1 MNTHYTS
8 EKHVQILISLLK
20 QHGIRYVIASPGT
33 TNLNFVASI
42 QSDPF
47 FTIYSSV
54 DERSAAYMACGLAA
68 ETGEPVAISCT
79 GATASRNY
87 LPGLTEAYYRQLPIL
102 AITAT
107 QNVGKYGH
115 YIPQVIDRSTVQKD
129 VVKFSLNVSLVHDAE
144 DEKWCECNINKAL
157 LELKKD
163 GGGPVHLNLETRYS
177 RDYSVKDL
185 PTVKKIELIQEG
197 DQLPSL
203 PEGKKVIYVGSHR
216 PFTTDEIKTIDQ
228 FCSEHDAVV
237 FGDHTCNYNG
247 KYRIL
252 DLLFSTQQQYTSK
265 LCKMELLIHIGMVA
279 GGYPRYHPAQVW
291 RVHPDGIVR
300 DTFGKLTKVFQM
312 SEQSFFRHYL
322 SDETL
327 QKSELHTKCCNEYE
341 RLVQSIPELPFSN
354 PWVAR
359 KIAPLLPK
367 DCVLHLGILNS
378 LRSWNFFKIDESI
391 RGYSNTGGFGI
402 DGGLSSLV
410 GASLA
415 NKDTL
420 YFGILGDL
428 AFFYDMNVAGNR
440 FVDKNVR
447 ILLVNNG
454 TGAEF
459 KIYNH
464 PAASFGDDA
473 DYFMAASGHFGNK
486 SPQLVKGYAE
496 SLGFRY
502 LSASTKEEFEAVYE
516 EFISPQMVD
525 RPIIFEIFTNH
536 EDESEA
542 IKILQNLE
550 VNLEGSA
557 KKIIKG
563 IIGQDNAS
571 KLKKMLGKV
580 T

>member
-8 EKHVQILISLLK
+8 EKHVQILIALLK
-20 QHGIRYVIASPGT
+20 EHKIRYVIASPGT
-33 TNLNFVASI
+33 TILNFVASI

-68 ETGEPVAISCT
+68 ETGEAVAISCT

-87 LPGLTEAYYRQLPIL
+87 LPGLTEAYYRQLPVL

-115 YIPQVIDRSTVQKD
+115 YLPQVIDRSVMQKD

-144 DEKWCECNINKAL
+144 EERWCACNINKAL

-163 GGGPVHLNLETRYS
+163 GGGPVHLNLETQYS
-177 RDYSVKDL
+177 RDYSVKEL
-185 PTVKKIELIQEG
+185 PPVRKIDLIQEG
-197 DQLPSL
+197 EVFPSL
-203 PEGKKVIYVGSHR
+203 PQGKKVIYVGAHR
-216 PFTTDEIKTIDQ
+216 PFTDDEIQTIDK

-237 FGDHTCNYNG
+237 FGDHTCNYTG

-265 LCKMELLIHIGMVA
+265 FCKMELLIHIGMVA
-279 GGYPRYHPAQVW
+279 GGYPRYQPVQVW
-291 RVHPDGIVR
+291 RVHPDGVVR

-312 SEQSFFRHYL
+312 NEQSFFRQYL
-322 SDETL
+322 SDSAL
-327 QKSELHTKCCNEYE
+327 QKEQLYTECCDEYE
-341 RLVQSIPELPFSN
+341 QLAQSIPELPFSN
-354 PWVAR
+354 PW
-359 KIAPLLPK
+359 IAKKLTPLLPK

-378 LRSWNFFKIDESI
+378 LRSWNFFKIDESV
-391 RGYSNTGGFGI
+391 RVYSNTGGFGI
-402 DGGLSSLV
+402 DGGISSLV

-415 NKDTL
+415 NKDKL
-420 YFGILGDL
+420 YFGVLGDL
-428 AFFYDMNVAGNR
+428 AFFYDMNAAGNR
-440 FVDKNVR
+440 FVDRNVR

-454 TGAEF
+454 TGTEF

-464 PAASFGDDA
+464 PAASFGSDT
-473 DYFMAASGHFGNK
+473 DYFMAAAGHFGNK
-486 SPQLVKGYAE
+486 SPQLVKGYAQ

-502 LSASTKEEFEAVYE
+502 LSASTKEEFEVVYE
-516 EFISPQMVD
+516 EFICPKMAEH
-525 RPIIFEIFTNH
+525 PIIFEVFTNH

-542 IKILQNLE
+542 IKIIQNLE
-550 VNLEGSA
+550 VDLEGSA

-563 IIGQDNAS
+563 IIGQENAS
-571 KLKKMLGKV
+571 KLKKLLGK
-580 T
+580 